1 MMKTRNRII
10 SAPVLAL
17 MVIASVAMTGMAFAD
32 DGVALSGY
40 GRAKVGSILSDGS
53 IFLAETTL
61 DTRLSWDT
69 GDSTLFAD
77 VEVNERLGGSPELKL
92 RELYLRYSS
101 DAVEFVIGKQ
111 QIIWGKSDGVF
122 ITDIVSPK
130 DLSRFMV
137 PDFVELRQAVDGVR
151 LGGYAGGHSLELV
164 WLPLFTPGVAPATGT
179 IWAPVMPYPVT
190 PTITAATLPEL
201 SLESGEYFA
210 RYSFLGNAV
219 DLSLMGGW
227 FWNDLP
233 SFAVTGKTMTP
244 GVGLTGIAL
253 QGEYYRTT
261 AFGYSVA
268 GTIGPFVMRSEG
280 AMQLDKRYQGDF
292 TVYPLGYAAK
302 NAVQYLVG
310 TDFSILGTTFGL
322 QFIQDII
329 LEHDDALV
337 NERFTNTA
345 TVMAVR
351 SFARETL
358 RLEVLAYLGLDVP
371 DALLKAQVVWKIT
384 DAMELSGGTW
394 LFFGDSGQ
402 FGQYDGNDSVFAGA
416 KISF

>member
-1 MMKTRNRII
+1 MMNTTKRIMPS
-10 SAPVLAL
+10 SALAL
-17 MVIASVAMTGMAFAD
+17 VLMLGTVAAAAFAD

-40 GRAKVGSILSDGS
+40 GRSKVGGLLSDGS
-53 IFLAETTL
+53 LFLAETTL
-61 DTRLSWDT
+61 DTKLTWDT
-69 GDSTLFAD
+69 GDSTLLAD
-77 VEVNERLGGSPELKL
+77 VAINERLGGSPELEL
-92 RELYLRYSS
+92 RELYLRYSG
-101 DAVEFVIGKQ
+101 DYVEMVIGKQ

-130 DLSRFMV
+130 DLSRFLV

-164 WLPLFTPGVAPATGT
+164 WLPLFTPGVAPAAGT

-190 PTITAATLPEL
+190 PTITPATLPEL
-201 SLESGEYFA
+201 SLENGEYFA
-210 RYSFLGNAV
+210 RYSFMGNAV

-244 GVGLTGIAL
+244 GVGVTGIAL
-253 QGEYYRTT
+253 QGEYYRTA
-261 AFGYSVA
+261 AFGYGVA
-268 GTIGPFVMRSEG
+268 GTIGPLVLRSEG
-280 AMQLDKRYQGDF
+280 ALQLDERYQGDF
-292 TVYPLGYAAK
+292 TVYPEGYAAK

-310 TDFSILGTTFGL
+310 TDFSLLGTTFGL

-329 LEHDDALV
+329 LEHEDALV
-337 NERFTNTA
+337 SERFTNTA

-351 SFARETL
+351 NFARETV
-358 RLEVLAYLGLDVP
+358 RLEALAYIGLDVP
-371 DALLKAQVVWKIT
+371 DALLKAQLVWKIT

>member
-1 MMKTRNRII
+1 MNTNHRILPA
-10 SAPVLAL
+10 SALAFV
-17 MVIASVAMTGMAFAD
+17 MFFSVAVTGMTFAD

-40 GRAKVGSILSDGS
+40 GRAKAGALLSDGS
-53 IFLAETTL
+53 LFLAETTL
-61 DTRLSWDT
+61 DAKLSWET
-69 GDSTLFAD
+69 GDSTLLVD
-77 VEVNERLGGSPELKL
+77 VAVSERLGGSPELEL
-92 RELYLRYSS
+92 RELYLRYSG
-101 DAVEFVIGKQ
+101 DAVELVIGKQ

-130 DLSRFMV
+130 DLSRFLV

-164 WLPLFTPGVAPATGT
+164 WLPLFSPGVAPAAGT

-190 PTITAATLPEL
+190 PTITAAALPEL
-201 SLESGEYFA
+201 SIENGEYFI
-210 RYSFLGNAV
+210 RYSFMGNAV

-244 GVGLTGIAL
+244 GVGITGITL
-253 QGEYYRTT
+253 QGEYYRTA
-261 AFGYSVA
+261 AFGYGAA
-268 GTIGPFVMRSEG
+268 GAIGPLVLRSEG
-280 AMQLDKRYQGDF
+280 AMQLGKRYQGDF
-292 TVYPLGYAAK
+292 TVYPAGYAEK
-302 NAVQYLVG
+302 NSVQYLVG

-322 QFIQDII
+322 QFIQDVI
-329 LEHDDALV
+329 LEHEDALV

-345 TVMAVR
+345 TVMAAR
-351 SFARETL
+351 SFAHETL
-358 RLEVLAYLGLDVP
+358 RVEALAYIGLDVP
-371 DALLKAQVVWKIT
+371 DALLKAQLVWKMT
-384 DAMELSGGTW
+384 DAMELSGGAW

>member
-1 MMKTRNRII
+1 MNITKRIMPS
-10 SAPVLAL
+10 SALAL
-17 MVIASVAMTGMAFAD
+17 VLLFGTVAGVAVAE

-40 GRAKVGSILSDGS
+40 GRAKVGSLLSDGS
-53 IFLAETTL
+53 LFLAETTL
-61 DTRLSWDT
+61 DARLSWET
-69 GDSTLFAD
+69 EDSALFAD
-77 VEVNERLGGSPELKL
+77 VAVNERQGGSPELEL
-92 RELYLRYSS
+92 RELYFRYSG
-101 DAVEFVIGKQ
+101 DYMEMVIGKQ

-122 ITDIVSPK
+122 ITDIVTPK
-130 DLSRFMV
+130 DLSRFLV

-164 WLPLFTPGVAPATGT
+164 WLPLFSPGVAPAAGT

-190 PTITAATLPEL
+190 PTITPAAMPEL
-201 SLESGEYFA
+201 SLENGEYFA

-233 SFAVTGKTMTP
+233 SFAVTGRSLTP

-253 QGEYYRTT
+253 RGEYYRTA
-261 AFGYSVA
+261 AFGYGVA
-268 GTIGPFVMRSEG
+268 GTIGPLVLRSEG
-280 AMQLDKRYQGDF
+280 ALQLDRRYQGDF
-292 TVYPLGYAAK
+292 AVYPQGYAAK

-322 QFIQDII
+322 QFIQDLI
-329 LEHDDALV
+329 LEYDDALV
-337 NERFTNTA
+337 NERYTNTA

-351 SFARETL
+351 NFAREAL
-358 RLEVLAYLGLDVP
+358 RLELLAYLGLDNP
-371 DALLKAQVVWKIT
+371 DALLKAQLVWKIT

-402 FGQYDGNDSVFAGA
+402 FGQYDDNDSVFAGA

>member
-1 MMKTRNRII
+1 MKTINRIMPT
-10 SAPVLAL
+10 SALAL
-17 MVIASVAMTGMAFAD
+17 VLLLGASTCVAFAE

-40 GRAKVGSILSDGS
+40 GRAKVGGLIADGS
-53 IFLAETTL
+53 LFLAETTL
-61 DTRLSWDT
+61 DAKLSWAT

-77 VEVNERLGGSPELKL
+77 VAVNERLGGNADLEL
-92 RELYLRYSS
+92 RELFLRYSGAS
-101 DAVEFVIGKQ
+101 IELVVGKQ

-130 DLSRFMV
+130 DLSRFLV
-137 PDFVELRQAVDGVR
+137 PDFVELRKAVDGVR

-164 WLPLFTPGVAPATGT
+164 WLPMFTPGVAPAAGT
-179 IWAPVMPYPVT
+179 IWAPVMPYPVA
-190 PTITAATLPEL
+190 PTITAAALPDL
-201 SLESGEYFA
+201 SLGNGEYFA
-210 RYSFLGNAV
+210 RYSFMGNAV

-253 QGEYYRTT
+253 QGEYYRT
-261 AFGYSVA
+261 AALGYGVA
-268 GTIGPFVMRSEG
+268 GTIGPLVLRSEG
-280 AMQLDKRYQGDF
+280 ALQLDRRYQGDF
-292 TVYPLGYAAK
+292 TVYPQGYTEK

-329 LEHDDALV
+329 FEHDDALV

-351 SFARETL
+351 SFAREAL
-358 RLEVLAYLGLDVP
+358 RLEMLAYLGLDNP
-371 DALLKAQVVWKIT
+371 DALFKAQLVWKIT

-394 LFFGDSGQ
+394 LFFGESGQ

-416 KISF
+416 RISF

>member
-1 MMKTRNRII
+1 M
-10 SAPVLAL
+10 S
-17 MVIASVAMTGMAFAD
+17 ASVAAAGTAFAD

-40 GRAKVGSILSDGS
+40 GRAKVGGLLSDGS
-53 IFLAETTL
+53 LFLADTTL
-61 DTRLSWDT
+61 DARLSWDT
-69 GDSTLFAD
+69 GDSALVAD
-77 VEVNERLGGSPELKL
+77 AAVNERLGGNPELEL
-92 RELYLRYSS
+92 RELYLRYSGAS
-101 DAVEFVIGKQ
+101 MELVVGKQ

-130 DLSRFMV
+130 DLSRFLM

-164 WLPLFTPGVAPATGT
+164 WLPLFTPGAAPAAGT
-179 IWAPVMPYPVT
+179 IWAPVMPYPVV
-190 PTITAATLPEL
+190 PTITAAELPAL
-201 SLESGEYFA
+201 SLDNGEYFA
-210 RYSFLGNAV
+210 RYSFMGNAV

-253 QGEYYRTT
+253 QGEYYRT
-261 AFGYSVA
+261 AALGYGAA
-268 GTIGPFVMRSEG
+268 GTVGPLVLRSEG
-280 AMQLDKRYQGDF
+280 ALQLGKRYQGDF
-292 TVYPLGYAAK
+292 TVYPQGYTEK

-329 LEHDDALV
+329 LEHDEALV
-337 NERFTNTA
+337 SERFTNTA

-351 SFARETL
+351 SFARESL
-358 RLEVLAYLGLDVP
+358 RLEALAYLGLDAP
-371 DALLKAQVVWKIT
+371 DALLKAQLVWKIT
-384 DAMELSGGTW
+384 DTMELSGGAW
-394 LFFGDSGQ
+394 LFFGDSGP
-402 FGQYDGNDSVFAGA
+402 FGQYDGNDSAFAGA